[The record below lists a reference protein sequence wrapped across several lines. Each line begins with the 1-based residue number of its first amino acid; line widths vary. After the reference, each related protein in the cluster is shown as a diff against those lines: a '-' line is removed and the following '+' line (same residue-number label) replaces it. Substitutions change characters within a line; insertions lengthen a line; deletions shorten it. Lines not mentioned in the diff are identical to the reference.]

1 MAKADRAI
9 YTLSYD
15 GVSFGEAGSLD
26 GLQGLYDIVT
36 GAVVQEIRKKGSQAR
51 LTDMNV
57 SISTRYVDVKGMYIQ
72 PFSGPKI
79 TLSDLTNKHADFFQ
93 YHSVYKRDLY
103 ADRETNGEVAE
114 ILLGAIEKRRTLQE
128 RLMYLQKNWFEE
140 QLEKGG
146 GGVHIKKYPVWDD
159 IEVQTSVLN
168 DCIAAALQK
177 MSG

>member
-1 MAKADRAI
+1 MAKADRVI

-15 GVSFGEAGSLD
+15 GVGFGEAGSLD

-36 GAVVQEIRKKGSQAR
+36 DAVVQGIRKKGAQAP

-114 ILLGAIEKRRTLQE
+114 ILLGSIEKRRTLQE

-159 IEVQTSVLN
+159 IEVQSSVLT
-168 DCIAAALQK
+168 DTVAAALQK